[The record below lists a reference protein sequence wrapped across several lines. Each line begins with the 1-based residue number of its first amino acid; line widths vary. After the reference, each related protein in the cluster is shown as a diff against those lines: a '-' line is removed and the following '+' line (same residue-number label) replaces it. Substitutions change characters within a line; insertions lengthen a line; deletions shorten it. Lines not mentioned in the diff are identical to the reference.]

1 MAQAC
6 TLLHRRQRQ
15 APAAIKSIQTTHSK
29 SKMKS
34 LNNKVNLIGHL
45 GFTPEIKTLNG
56 GRKLAKVTI
65 ATNDTYKSDKGER
78 VTETQWH
85 QLVAWGKTAE
95 LMERYT
101 RVGSK
106 IALEGKL
113 LNRSYVD
120 KTGQKRTVT
129 EVQVNELMILNN
141 WAGGEPEVEN

>member
-1 MAQAC
+1 
-6 TLLHRRQRQ
+6 
-15 APAAIKSIQTTHSK
+15 
-29 SKMKS
+29 
-34 LNNKVNLIGHL
+34 
-45 GFTPEIKTLNG
+45 
-56 GRKLAKVTI
+56 
-65 ATNDTYKSDKGER
+65 
-78 VTETQWH
+78 
-85 QLVAWGKTAE
+85 
-95 LMERYT
+95 MERYT